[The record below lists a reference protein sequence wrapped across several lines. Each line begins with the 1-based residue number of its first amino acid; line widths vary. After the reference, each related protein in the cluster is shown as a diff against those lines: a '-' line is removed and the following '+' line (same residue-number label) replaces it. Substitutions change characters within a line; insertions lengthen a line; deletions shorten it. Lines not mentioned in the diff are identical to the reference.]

1 MFHVIT
7 LPTEKRSKQS
17 WSEKKLSFWETF
29 SKSRGNYAIL
39 VQLLCRLK
47 RGIMAG
53 YEAFGKCVSCSKDEV
68 YLISYYTSLIS
79 NEHHCN
85 VLDQNSKTFF
95 TPFMYSWV
103 RNKRTLHVYWFWW
116 FFPPIL
122 LLFRTIH
129 MFIEIARKLLSQKK
143 PLELCLILMRYHNF
157 LIKFLKKFSHSYS
170 YYGPCA
176 YWLVKIFPPLC
187 LFQIVCFIW
196 TL

>member
-1 MFHVIT
+1 MSRK
-7 LPTEKRSKQS
+7 LTEVVNFQLLFCFMLLLCQPKKEASRVDQK
-17 WSEKKLSFWETF
+17 KKLSFWETF

-95 TPFMYSWV
+95 TPFMYSWI

-129 MFIEIARKLLSQKK
+129 MFIEIARKLLSRRKQ
-143 PLELCLILMRYHNF
+143 LEFWLIWMRYLSF
-157 LIKFLKKFSHSYS
+157 VIKFLKIFSHPYS
-170 YYGPCA
+170 
-176 YWLVKIFPPLC
+176 
-187 LFQIVCFIW
+187 
-196 TL
+196 